1 MDALRPILLNMF
13 PEARASSDLLKF
25 LVQLLSRKLNDS
37 SSALFLPNLIKGQ
50 RNPTYDPYHVDRWS
64 IPGIIDGMSGTFTDL
79 AITGISNAG
88 VKGEPTVD
96 DDNVISGSGVF
107 LQALKEPKSIHV
119 EGNASLIQDDDGQR
133 LNGTFT
139 ADIYEATVQVKVQ
152 LSADGDKI
160 QASVQQIALQKP
172 DNLTGVMKVA
182 VKVDPNYDE
191 FLNDRIN
198 QPSKLELIYQKLQG
212 ELSSTTTL
220 KSFSDLITKAIN
232 NVA

>member
-1 MDALRPILLNMF
+1 MDALGPILLNMF
-13 PEARASSDLLKF
+13 PEARTSSDLLKF

-64 IPGIIDGMSGTFTDL
+64 ISSIIDGMSGTFTDL

-107 LQALKEPKSIHV
+107 LQALKQPKSIHV

-172 DNLTGVMKVA
+172 DDLTRVMKVA

-198 QPSKLELIYQKLQG
+198 QQSKLELIYQKLQG
-212 ELSSTTTL
+212 ELSSASTL
-220 KSFSDLITKAIN
+220 KNFSDLITNAIN